1 MEEACAVF
9 SAKGFRDATIAEIC
23 ERAEANIAAVN
34 YHFGDK
40 ESLYNA
46 CWRHAF
52 AVTLAAWPLD
62 QGVDAS
68 TAPADRLRVFVR
80 AFVRRVLS
88 DDVIG
93 QFPHM
98 LVKEMAEPTAALAAI
113 MDEVVEPQRRLL
125 HAIIAGLLGSTPD
138 DPRVMACGCSVIS
151 QCVIFAFNRAMRDRL
166 LQAAGDREALAERVA
181 EHIWRFSMAGIRDCV
196 KWAPPTPGKGMCP

>member
-98 LVKEMAEPTAALAAI
+98 LMHLTKVRPFVTVGTWDGQDFRKPCGSFGGSFLPMP
-113 MDEVVEPQRRLL
+113 P
-125 HAIIAGLLGSTPD
+125 AGS
-138 DPRVMACGCSVIS
+138 
-151 QCVIFAFNRAMRDRL
+151 
-166 LQAAGDREALAERVA
+166 
-181 EHIWRFSMAGIRDCV
+181 IWRRAGGRMDLYVRTVGAGSI
-196 KWAPPTPGKGMCP
+196 G